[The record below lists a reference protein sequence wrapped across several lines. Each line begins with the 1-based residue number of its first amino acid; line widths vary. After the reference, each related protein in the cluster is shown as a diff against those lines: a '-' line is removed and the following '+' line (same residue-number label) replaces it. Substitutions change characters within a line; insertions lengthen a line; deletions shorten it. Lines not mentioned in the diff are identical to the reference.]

1 MASIFLSYARED
13 RGVAETL
20 ARILE
25 AAGHRVWWDR
35 HIDSGEEFAAEIESQ
50 LDASDV
56 VVVAW
61 SKASLKSR
69 WVRDEAAVGG
79 DRGILI
85 PVTIDGSRPPMG
97 FRQFHTLDLT
107 DWKGAKR
114 DRRTDELL
122 HSIERRAEGKRTGRP
137 ADQPKASRG
146 FAMPAGGSLWVLAA
160 ALILVAGAAAYFMF
174 ARERPSGG
182 AQPKAAIAILPFTQ
196 ASPDPELR
204 QLAAQARDSLAHS
217 LSQSG
222 MPVRLLDTPSERDR
236 SASDFIVSAEV
247 GRNAG
252 KVIATVRLDEASHGY
267 TVFSKRFEADRAEV
281 GELPDRIGAQ
291 MAGTFAWAAPLLV
304 LEKRRGSDPAIMADL
319 FNSLDFTNA
328 FGTARA
334 YQAIQ
339 RAAARAPES
348 PFAQVSLAFSTAFAL
363 HEVPREE
370 REQAVANARRAGEKA
385 LKLAPDF
392 GDSFGTWCFL
402 HSETRK
408 TECEDRLRA
417 GKRVDADAPFLNT
430 FLGDLLRSVGRF
442 DESAEVISLSLS
454 RDPYVPTKIG
464 YMLRALE
471 YEGNHASAREL
482 QAKALRWWPE
492 FRGDF
497 QWNRLLGRIARG
509 NLEEVVQLEQE
520 EKLAL
525 DGYTPSGALAA
536 AVASGS
542 PTGVARACAGAGDAS
557 FKVRCML
564 ASAKVGDLDRAFAI
578 AQDLYPPRVGRT
590 PAETERI
597 WLDDPF
603 VTAPVEYLVSPA
615 AAPMRR
621 DPRFLELAKRLGLLD
636 YWRSGRLP
644 DFCRKER
651 EPICD
656 RLGKRT

>member
-13 RGVAETL
+13 RDVAETL

-25 AAGHRVWWDR
+25 EAGHRVWWDR
-35 HIDSGEEFAAEIESQ
+35 RIDGGEEFAAEIESQ
-50 LDASDV
+50 LDDSDV

-61 SKASLKSR
+61 SRTSLKSR

-79 DRGILI
+79 DKGILV

-107 DWKGAKR
+107 DWKGGKR

-122 HSIERRAEGKRTGRP
+122 HSVGRRAEGKRTGRP
-137 ADQPKASRG
+137 ADQLDPSRR
-146 FAMPAGGSLWVLAA
+146 FPVPAGRPLWLLAA
-160 ALILVAGAAAYFMF
+160 ALVLAIGAAAYFML
-174 ARERPSGG
+174 ARERPGEP
-182 AQPKAAIAILPFTQ
+182 QPRAAIAILPFTQ
-196 ASPDPELR
+196 ASSDPELR
-204 QLAAQARDSLAHS
+204 QLAAQTRDSLAHA

-222 MPVRLLDTPSERDR
+222 MPVRLLDAPSDRER
-236 SASDFIVSAEV
+236 SASDFVISGEV
-247 GRNAG
+247 GRNAD

-267 TVFSKRFEADRAEV
+267 TVFSKRFEAVR
-281 GELPDRIGAQ
+281 GEAGDLPDRIGAQ

-304 LEKRRGSDPAIMADL
+304 VETRRGSDPAIMSDL

-328 FGTARA
+328 FGTVRA
-334 YQAIQ
+334 YQVIQ

-348 PFAQVSLAFSTAFAL
+348 PFAHLSLAFATAFAL
-363 HEVPREE
+363 HELPRGE
-370 REQAVANARRAGEKA
+370 REQAVADARRAGEKA
-385 LKLAPDF
+385 LELAPDF

-408 TECEDRLRA
+408 AECEDRLRA

-442 DESAEVISLSLS
+442 DESVEVISLSLS

-471 YEGNHASAREL
+471 FDGDQESALEL
-482 QAKALRWWPE
+482 QSKALRWWPE

-509 NLEEVVQLEQE
+509 QMEEVVELEQD

-525 DGYTPSGALAA
+525 DGYTSSSALAA

-542 PTGVARACAGAGDAS
+542 PTGVARACAASGDAF
-557 FKVRCML
+557 FKARCML

-578 AQDLYPPRVGRT
+578 ANDLYPPRMGRT

-603 VTAPVEYLVSPA
+603 GTAPLEFIVSPA

-644 DFCRKER
+644 DFCRKQG
-651 EPICD
+651 EPICG
-656 RLGKRT
+656 RLGKQA

>member
-50 LDASDV
+50 LDDSDV

-79 DRGILI
+79 DKGILV

-107 DWKGAKR
+107 DWKGGKR

-122 HSIERRAEGKRTGRP
+122 HSVGRRAEGKRTGRP
-137 ADQPKASRG
+137 ADQPKPSRG
-146 FAMPAGGSLWVLAA
+146 FSIPAGRPLWALAA
-160 ALILVAGAAAYFMF
+160 ALVLVIGAAAYFLF
-174 ARERPSGG
+174 AGERPGEP
-182 AQPKAAIAILPFTQ
+182 APKAAIAILPFTQ
-196 ASPDPELR
+196 ASSDPELR

-222 MPVRLLDTPSERDR
+222 MPVRLLGTPSERDG
-236 SASDFIVSAEV
+236 SASDFIISGEI
-247 GRNAG
+247 GRNG
-252 KVIATVRLDEASHGY
+252 GRVIATVRLDEASHGY

-319 FNSLDFTNA
+319 FNSLDFSNA

-334 YQAIQ
+334 YQVNQ

-348 PFAQVSLAFSTAFAL
+348 PFAQLSLAFSTAFAL
-363 HEVPREE
+363 HELPREE

-385 LKLAPDF
+385 LKLAPEF

-402 HSETRK
+402 HSETRRA
-408 TECEDRLRA
+408 ECEDRLRA

-471 YEGNHASAREL
+471 YGGDAASAREL
-482 QAKALRWWPE
+482 QARAVRWWPE

-509 NLEEVVQLEQE
+509 NLEEVVQLERE
-520 EKLAL
+520 DAIVL

-536 AVASGS
+536 AVASGAL
-542 PTGVARACAGAGDAS
+542 PGVARACGRPEGML
-557 FKVRCML
+557 FKLRCM
-564 ASAKVGDLDRAFAI
+564 SAFAKLGALDRAFAI
-578 AQDLYPPRVGRT
+578 ANDLYPPRLGRT

-603 VTAPVEYLVSPA
+603 ATGPVEFLVSPA

-621 DPRFLELAKRLGLLD
+621 DPRYLELAKRVGLLD

-644 DFCRKER
+644 DFCRKHR
-651 EPICD
+651 EPICGQ
-656 RLGKRT
+656 LEKRA